1 MIRTKLHNAGDPG
14 VAHPFADLILDRPEK
29 RNAFTPDM
37 LRSLT
42 TAAIEL
48 DADPNVNAIA
58 LWGEGK
64 TFSAGFDL
72 ELCATDPDALP
83 ALLTEL
89 ANAIR
94 VLRRCD
100 TPVVIGV
107 HGGAIA
113 GGAALLAAADLVIAD
128 PSAKIGYPVTLLGL
142 SPAVSAPTLQRATS
156 TATTHAMLLD
166 PRVNTAGDMHPN
178 SPVHILTGIPED
190 VVPQTQLHAQRL
202 AEKPAGAYAA
212 TKRWLNEIDQTD
224 TDAIFNQ
231 ALEASLATTNT
242 EEQRT
247 LLNAIWNA
255 KS

>member
-1 MIRTKLHNAGDPG
+1 MIRTHIHTQGEPG
-14 VAHPFADLILDRPEK
+14 VAQSFADLILDRPIK

-48 DADPNVNAIA
+48 DADPSVHAIA
-58 LWGEGK
+58 IWGEGK

-72 ELCATDPDALP
+72 ELCAMDADALP
-83 ALLTEL
+83 AMLTEL

-100 TPVVIGV
+100 TPVVMGV
-107 HGGAIA
+107 HGAAIA

-156 TATTHAMLLD
+156 SATSHAMLLD
-166 PRVNTAGDMHPN
+166 PRVRTAGELHPN

-202 AEKPAGAYAA
+202 ADKPAGAYAA

-224 TDAIFNQ
+224 SDELYDL
-231 ALEASLATTNT
+231 ALEASLQTTGT

-247 LLNAIWNA
+247 LLDSIWNTNQ
-255 KS
+255 